1 MRNYEII
8 KEIYARCPNMR
19 EGYHYSTDQY
29 VDRCQDI
36 IDLIERERPEMSD
49 GLWEKMKNEK

>member
-1 MRNYEII
+1 
-8 KEIYARCPNMR
+8 MR

-36 IDLIERERPEMSD
+36 IDLIERERPQIKKQFPNQQDAGMD
-49 GLWEKMKNEK
+49 Y